1 MKDKETLLPDAI
13 TIQRRLVSKLAE
25 RLKLSPESIDPR
37 QSFVH
42 YSLDSLAAVE
52 LSDELGE
59 WLGRAVSPTLIYDY
73 PSPDALACHLAA
85 EQIDEQ
91 IAREAGS
98 HSNKVADEGI
108 AVIGMGC
115 RFPGAHGPEAFWELL
130 RDGVDAITEVPP
142 NRWNIDSYYD
152 PTAGMPGKMST
163 RWGGFLE
170 AVDLFDHEFFSIS
183 PLEAACMDPQQRLLL
198 EVGWES
204 LEHAGLVPKSLAGTS
219 TGVFVGISSN
229 DYARLQSEAGTDANA
244 YAGTGNA
251 LSIAANR
258 LSYLLDLRGPSWAVD
273 TACSSSLVAVH
284 QACQSLRNRECS
296 LALAGGVNML
306 LSPQITV
313 AFSQAQMMAADGRCK
328 TFDAAADG
336 YVRSEGC
343 GLVVLKRLA
352 EAQRDGDSILAV
364 IRGSAVNHDGASN
377 GLTAPSGPAQQEV
390 IHQALAVANLL
401 PAQVSYIEAHGTG
414 TLLGDPIEVQAI
426 GTVFAPDRSPEHPLL
441 LGSVK
446 GNIGH
451 LEAAAGIAGLIKTVL
466 ALQHQL
472 IPSQLHFNKPNPHIA
487 WQGLALRVPTD
498 NYIWPRNGTP
508 RIAGVSSFGF
518 GGTNAHVIVEQAP
531 AEVMTEQ
538 PSPLPQLLFLSAKTP
553 DALRALAQRYGE
565 KLETLPEE
573 HLAPLCIASRTQR
586 THFSERLAVVAS
598 STHQLREQLSALAN
612 GETSE
617 EVITGRVIPW
627 HPLQL
632 VFLFTGQGS
641 QYTGM
646 GRELYESE
654 PVFRSALEQCAQL
667 MDPHLEKPLL
677 TLLYSVDL
685 TNETLQQT
693 ACLQPTL
700 FAVQYALVQLWQSWG
715 IRPAAV
721 FGHSIGEFA
730 AACAAGVLSLEDAVL
745 LVLHRSRLMQ
755 ALPPNGK
762 MAVVFALTVEVAA
775 VLKTI
780 PEQITVAAVNSPTQ
794 TVLSGDSSAIL
805 SACVHFES
813 LGFSTQQL
821 AVSHAFH
828 SPLMS
833 PVLEE
838 LESLVR
844 SVTLKVPEVRFVSSV
859 SGKFATT
866 ELTNPDYW
874 LQQVIQPVHFAEGM
888 AALQNEGFQT
898 FIEIGPKTTLL
909 ALGQACLAEYEATW
923 LASLRSGHPE
933 RHQILQS
940 LAALYARGADLGGST
955 ESQTRSFSW
964 MKLPT
969 YPFQGKRHWSIARQV
984 EKSRGSL
991 RLGTSDHALL
1001 GYRLQMAD
1009 SNEIRFEVRLSGS
1022 ETTFL
1027 RDHCVGQQSVFP
1039 ATGYLEMALA
1049 AATSVF
1055 PNARVQIEQVQFHQP
1070 LSLDPDQCPVMQTVL
1085 IPNGIDRFA
1094 FSIFSCAESSYP
1106 DAQWVIRS
1114 SGIIQANIPLN
1125 DTSINVE
1132 VNPIGD
1138 SSDVEE
1144 IYRRLAELGLPYGPS
1159 FRTLCQL
1166 QRLNEQEVR
1175 ARVELPTDLVEQS
1188 HGYLLNP
1195 ALMDGCLQALA
1206 VAFEDISALKLHL
1219 PVAIEK
1225 LQWYRPSTS
1234 YLHVKLHWQRLNPNG
1249 DLKAQLLLFDDEG
1262 LVAQL
1267 TGVRLAPV
1275 ERDEAKDSKEWLT
1288 QLLWEEEP
1296 NELPEV
1302 VPIMQRWLIF
1312 SEGAVGNHLAE
1323 LLRSQ
1328 GSECVLVQP
1337 GEELGSTD
1345 QYQYELSPGVSEQ
1358 YELLLSELIEK
1369 NWRPQV
1375 VVYLWSLL
1383 SETETDWFRQ
1393 QQLVCGSLLHV
1404 VHAVSSTEIDARLCV
1419 VTRGSQACQSTI
1431 QSLEQSSI
1439 WGLCRALVPEHPEL
1453 ACVTVDLDAEAEVSI
1468 NTEQLLKDLRR
1479 LGQEN
1484 RIAYRQERRF
1494 VARLVRHQSSSL
1506 SVENITSPTRLKLT
1520 NYGVL
1525 DDFVLEP
1532 MVRRLPD
1539 TGEVEICV
1547 KATGLNFRDVLHA
1560 LGGLKDYLKQHG
1572 FSEATIPF
1580 GFECAGIVTAVGE
1593 GVHSVAVGERVM
1605 AALAIGSLASFV
1617 TVDAQHVIALPDEL
1631 GFEEGA
1637 ALPTA
1642 FLTAWYGL
1650 EHLARIRPG
1659 DRVLIHAAAGG
1670 VGQAAVQVAKRA
1682 GAEIFASA
1690 SPSKW
1695 EFLRSQ
1701 GIQHVMNSR
1710 TLDFAQQV
1718 LEITDGAGVD
1728 IVLNSLNGE
1737 FIPQSLTVLSPG
1749 GRFIEIGKLGIWTRE
1764 QVGQVREDVAYFSF
1778 DLSTVS
1784 VHQPALITRML
1795 SKIVAGLQDGSFQ
1808 PLPTRIF
1815 PVEQVSD
1822 GFRYMA
1828 QAQQIGKVVITQP
1841 EIETTFGISR
1851 QGSYLITGGL
1861 GSLGLQLAQWL
1872 ATQGAKHLV
1881 LVSRSQPSE
1890 QALVK
1895 LQLLRQVG
1903 VQLLVLQTDISYPE
1917 QVKDLFRTIDQQA
1930 SPLRGIIHAA
1940 GVLDDVLIQRLDW
1953 PRLKR
1958 LMSAKA
1964 YGAWLLHEQ
1973 SEQRSLDFFVLF
1985 SSMASLVAGVGQGGY
2000 AAANAYLDG
2009 LAHYRR
2015 QRGLS
2020 ALSINWGPWL
2030 GSTMT
2035 GRLNNQQRE
2044 YWTRIG
2050 VDWIVPEVGLQ
2061 LFGQMLQEQCP
2072 QIGVLPVRWEQFMQ
2086 QFQVNDRPTFLEHF
2100 WNEVELP
2107 TELVATVRQQLM
2119 AAAHYDRQALLLQ
2132 HLKAQLAKVLNL
2144 ENETCIDPRQSL
2156 FELGLDSLSA
2166 MAMRNVMEKDLAV
2179 KLPVTLLFNYPTLET
2194 LTTHLVKLVSPE
2206 MDVTSAVLSPL
2217 ISNEIDLDEQLLTK
2231 VEQTAAEGIEMDIA
2245 KELAMIELL
2254 IEETS
2259 K

>member
-1 MKDKETLLPDAI
+1 MKGNKTLSPDAI
-13 TIQRRLVSKLAE
+13 TIQRWLVSKLAE

-37 QSFVH
+37 QSFVR
-42 YSLDSLAAVE
+42 YSLDSVAAVE
-52 LSDELGE
+52 LSNELGE
-59 WLGRAVSPTLIYDY
+59 WLSRAVSPTLIYDY
-73 PSPDALACHLAA
+73 PSPDALAQHLAE

-91 IAREAGS
+91 VAPETGG
-98 HSNKVADEGI
+98 HSNEVADEGI
-108 AVIGMGC
+108 AVIGIGC
-115 RFPGAHGPEAFWELL
+115 RFPGAHGPEAFWELQ

-142 NRWNIDSYYD
+142 DRWDIDSYYA
-152 PTAGMPGKMST
+152 PTAGTPGKMST

-183 PLEAACMDPQQRLLL
+183 PLEAASMDPQQRLLL

-204 LEHAGLVPKSLAGTS
+204 LEHAGLVPKSLSGTS

-229 DYARLQSEAGTDANA
+229 DYARLHAEAGTDVNA

-258 LSYLLDLRGPSWAVD
+258 LSYMLDLRGPSWTVD

-296 LALAGGVNML
+296 LALAGGVNL
-306 LSPQITV
+306 ILSPQITV
-313 AFSQAQMMAADGRCK
+313 AFSQAQMMAADGHCK

-352 EAQRDGDSILAV
+352 DAQRDGDSILAV
-364 IRGSAVNHDGASN
+364 IRGSAVNHDGGSN

-390 IHQALAVANLL
+390 IHQALAAADLS
-401 PAQVSYIEAHGTG
+401 PTQVSYIEAHGTG
-414 TLLGDPIEVQAI
+414 TLLGDPIEVQAL
-426 GTVFAPDRSPEHPLL
+426 GAVLAPDRSPEHPLL
-441 LGSVK
+441 VGSVK
-446 GNIGH
+446 ANIGH

-472 IPSQLHFNKPNPHIA
+472 IPSQLHFNTPNPHIA
-487 WQGLALRVPTD
+487 WQGLSLRVPTD
-498 NYIWPRNGTP
+498 NYIWPHNGAP

-531 AEVMTEQ
+531 AEVTTEQ
-538 PSPLPQLLFLSAKTP
+538 SLPLPQLLFLSAKTP
-553 DALRALAQRYGE
+553 DALRALAQRYGDE
-565 KLETLPEE
+565 LGTLPEE
-573 HLAPLCIASRTQR
+573 HLAPLCAASRTQR

-598 STHQLREQLSALAN
+598 STHQLRKQLLALAD

-617 EVITGRVIPW
+617 EVITGRAIPW
-627 HPLQL
+627 QPLQL

-641 QYTGM
+641 QYIGM

-654 PVFRSALEQCAQL
+654 PVFRAALEQCAQL

-677 TLLYSVDL
+677 TLLYSADAP
-685 TNETLQQT
+685 NETLQQT
-693 ACLQPTL
+693 AWAQPTL

-730 AACAAGVLSLEDAVL
+730 AACAAGVFSLEDAVL

-762 MAVVFALTVEVAA
+762 MAVVLAPAAQVAA
-775 VLKTI
+775 ELKTI

-794 TVLSGDSSAIL
+794 TVLSGDSSTIL
-805 SACVHFES
+805 SACAHFEN
-813 LGFSTQQL
+813 LGFSTKQL

-844 SVTLKVPEVRFVSSV
+844 SVTLKAPEVRFVSSV

-874 LQQVIQPVHFAEGM
+874 LQQVIQPVRFAEGM
-888 AALQNEGFQT
+888 ATLQNEGFRV
-898 FIEIGPKTTLL
+898 FLEIGPKTTLL
-909 ALGQACLAEYEATW
+909 ALGQACFVEDYEAAW
-923 LASLRSGHPE
+923 LASLRPGHPE

-940 LAALYARGADLGGST
+940 LAALYIRGADLGGSA

-969 YPFQGKRHWSIARQV
+969 YPFQGKRHWSIAKQV
-984 EKSRGSL
+984 EKSQGSL
-991 RLGTSDHALL
+991 RLGTSAHALL
-1001 GYRLQMAD
+1001 GYKLQMAD

-1022 ETTFL
+1022 ETAFL
-1027 RDHCVGQQSVFP
+1027 RDHCVGRQSVFP
-1039 ATGYLEMALA
+1039 ATGYLEMVLA
-1049 AATSVF
+1049 AATSVL

-1070 LSLDPDQCPVMQTVL
+1070 LPLDPDQCSVMQTVL
-1085 IPNGIDRFA
+1085 IPDGVDRFI
-1094 FSIFSCAESSYP
+1094 FNIFSCAESSYL
-1106 DAQWVIRS
+1106 DAQWVMRS
-1114 SGIIQANIPLN
+1114 SGIIQANILLN

-1138 SSDVEE
+1138 SRDIEE
-1144 IYRRLAELGLPYGPS
+1144 VYRHLAGLGLPYGPS

-1166 QRLNEQEVR
+1166 QRFNEQEIS
-1175 ARVELPTDLVEQS
+1175 ARVELPTDLIQQS
-1188 HGYLLNP
+1188 HSYLLHP

-1206 VAFEDISALKLHL
+1206 IAFEDKSSPELHL

-1225 LQWYRPSTS
+1225 LQWYRSSTS
-1234 YLHVKLHWQRLNPNG
+1234 YLHVKLQWQFSNPNG

-1267 TGVRLAPV
+1267 IGVKLAPV
-1275 ERDEAKDSKEWLT
+1275 ERDEAKDCREWLT
-1288 QLLWEEEP
+1288 QLLWEEES
-1296 NELPEV
+1296 NEVPEV
-1302 VPIMQRWLIF
+1302 IPSIQRWLIF
-1312 SEGAVGNHLAE
+1312 SDGTVGNHLAE

-1337 GEELGSTD
+1337 GEKLGSTE

-1358 YELLLSELIEK
+1358 YELLLSKLIEK

-1375 VVYLWSLL
+1375 VVHLWSLL

-1393 QQLVCGSLLHV
+1393 QHLVCGSLLHV
-1404 VHAVSSTEIDARLCV
+1404 VHAVSRTEIDARLCV
-1419 VTRGSQACQSTI
+1419 VTRGSQACVSDI

-1439 WGLCRALVPEHPEL
+1439 WGLCRALRPEHPEL
-1453 ACVTVDLDAEAEVSI
+1453 ACVNVDLDAEGEVSI
-1468 NTEQLLKDLRR
+1468 SSEQLLKDLRR

-1484 RIAYRQERRF
+1484 HIAYRQERRF
-1494 VARLVRHQSSSL
+1494 VARLVRHQSSSQ

-1532 MVRRLPD
+1532 MSRRLPD

-1617 TVDAQHVIALPDEL
+1617 TVDVQHVIALPEGL

-1670 VGQAAVQVAKRA
+1670 VGQAAVQIAKFA

-1718 LEITDGAGVD
+1718 MEITDGAGVD

-1764 QVGQVREDVAYFSF
+1764 QVGRVRDDVAYFSF

-1784 VHQPALITRML
+1784 AHQPALITRML

-1808 PLPTRIF
+1808 PLPTKTF

-1861 GSLGLQLAQWL
+1861 GSLGLQMAQWL
-1872 ATQGAKHLV
+1872 AAQGAKYLV

-1890 QALVK
+1890 QALVQ
-1895 LQLLRQVG
+1895 LQQLQQVG
-1903 VQLLVLQTDISYPE
+1903 VQLLVVQTDISCPE
-1917 QVKDLFRTIDQQA
+1917 QVRDLFRTIDQQA

-1953 PRLKR
+1953 PRLEQV
-1958 LMSAKA
+1958 MAAKA
-1964 YGAWLLHEQ
+1964 HGAWLLHEQ

-1985 SSMASLVAGVGQGGY
+1985 SSMASLVGGVGQGGY

-2020 ALSINWGPWL
+2020 ALSINWGPWS

-2035 GRLNNQQRE
+2035 GLLNSQQRK
-2044 YWTRIG
+2044 YWTHIG
-2050 VDWIVPEVGLQ
+2050 VDWISPEVGLQ
-2061 LFGQMLQEQCP
+2061 LFGQMLQEQCS

-2086 QFQVNDRPTFLEHF
+2086 QFQSNDRPPFLKHF
-2100 WNEVELP
+2100 WNEFKLS
-2107 TELVATVRQQLM
+2107 TELVATVRQQLV
-2119 AAAHYDRQALLLQ
+2119 AAAHYDRQAFLLQ
-2132 HLKAQLAKVLNL
+2132 YLKAQLAKVLNL
-2144 ENETCIDPRQSL
+2144 DEETYIDPRQRL

-2166 MAMRNVMEKDLAV
+2166 MAMRNVLEKDLAV
-2179 KLPVTLLFNYPTLET
+2179 KLPVTLLFDHPTLEV

-2206 MDVTSAVLSPL
+2206 MDVTSAIPSFLVGS
-2217 ISNEIDLDEQLLTK
+2217 EIE
-2231 VEQTAAEGIEMDIA
+2231 DIT
-2245 KELAMIELL
+2245 L
-2254 IEETS
+2254 
-2259 K
+2259 

>member
-1 MKDKETLLPDAI
+1 MKDNKTLSPDAI
-13 TIQRRLVSKLAE
+13 AIQHWLVSKLAE
-25 RLKLSPESIDPR
+25 RLKLSSESIDPH
-37 QSFVH
+37 QTFVH
-42 YSLDSLAAVE
+42 YSLGSLAAVE

-73 PSPDALACHLAA
+73 PSPDALACHLAR
-85 EQIDEQ
+85 EQTNRQ
-91 IAREAGS
+91 VTPEAGS
-98 HSNKVADEGI
+98 PSSEVADEGI

-115 RFPGAHGPEAFWELL
+115 RFPGAPGPEAFWELL
-130 RDGVDAITEVPP
+130 RDGIDAITEVPLD
-142 NRWNIDSYYD
+142 RWDIDSYYD
-152 PTAGMPGKMST
+152 PTAGTPGKMST

-170 AVDLFDHEFFSIS
+170 AVDVFDHEFFSIS
-183 PLEAACMDPQQRLLL
+183 PLEAASMDPQQRLLL

-219 TGVFVGISSN
+219 TGVFIGISGS
-229 DYARLQSEAGTDANA
+229 DYARLHAEANA

-296 LALAGGVNML
+296 LALAGGVNL
-306 LSPQITV
+306 ILAPQVTI

-343 GLVVLKRLA
+343 GVVVLKRLA
-352 EAQRDGDSILAV
+352 DAQRDGDSILAV
-364 IRGSAVNHDGASN
+364 IRGSAVNHDGGSN

-390 IHQALAVANLL
+390 IHQALAAAELS
-401 PAQVSYIEAHGTG
+401 PEQVSYIEAHGTG
-414 TLLGDPIEVQAI
+414 TLLGDPIEVQAL
-426 GTVFAPDRSPEHPLL
+426 GAVFAPDRSPEHPLL

-446 GNIGH
+446 ANIGH

-472 IPSQLHFNKPNPHIA
+472 IPSQLHFDTPNPHIA
-487 WQGLALRVPTD
+487 WQGLSLCVPTD
-498 NYIWPRNGTP
+498 SYSWPRNETP
-508 RIAGVSSFGF
+508 RFAGVSSFGF

-531 AEVMTEQ
+531 TGVTQ
-538 PSPLPQLLFLSAKTP
+538 SPPLPLPQLLFLSAKTP
-553 DALRALAQRYGE
+553 DALRALAQRYGDD
-565 KLETLPEE
+565 LETLPEE
-573 HLAPLCIASRTQR
+573 HLAPLCVASRTQR

-598 STHQLREQLSALAN
+598 SIEQLRQQLSAFIN
-612 GETSE
+612 DETSK
-617 EVITGRVIPW
+617 EVSTGRVIPW
-627 HPLQL
+627 QPLSL

-641 QYTGM
+641 QYVGM

-654 PVFRSALEQCAQL
+654 PVFRAALEQCAQL
-667 MDPHLEKPLL
+667 MDPHLEQPLL
-677 TLLYSVDL
+677 TLLYSADL
-685 TNETLQQT
+685 HNESLQQT
-693 ACLQPTL
+693 ACAQPIL
-700 FAVQYALVQLWQSWG
+700 FAVQYALVELWQSWG

-755 ALPPNGK
+755 ALPANGK
-762 MAVVFALTVEVAA
+762 MAVIFAPALQVAVE
-775 VLKTI
+775 LKTI
-780 PEQITVAAVNSPTQ
+780 PEQITIAAFNSPTQ
-794 TVLSGDSSAIL
+794 TVLSGDSEAVL
-805 SACVHFES
+805 SACAHFEN

-828 SPLMS
+828 SPLIS
-833 PVLEE
+833 PVMEKLEP
-838 LESLVR
+838 LVR
-844 SVTLKVPEVRFVSSV
+844 SVTLKTPEVRFVSSV
-859 SGKFATT
+859 SGKFVTT
-866 ELTNPDYW
+866 ELTEPDYW
-874 LQQVIQPVHFAEGM
+874 LQQVIQPVCFAEGM
-888 AALQNEGFQT
+888 ATLQNEGFRA
-898 FIEIGPKTTLL
+898 FLEIGPKATLL
-909 ALGQACLAEYEATW
+909 ALGRACLAEDYEAAW
-923 LASLRSGHPE
+923 LASLRPGQPE

-940 LAALYARGADLGGST
+940 LAELYVRGASVGGSEQSRT
-955 ESQTRSFSW
+955 HACSW

-969 YPFQGKRHWSIARQV
+969 YPFQGKRHWSIAKQV
-984 EKSRGSL
+984 EKSRDGL
-991 RLGTSDHALL
+991 RLGNTPAHALL
-1001 GYRLQMAD
+1001 GHKLQMAD
-1009 SNEIRFEVRLSGS
+1009 SNEIRFEVRLSGA

-1027 RDHCVGQQSVFP
+1027 EDHYVGKQSVFP
-1039 ATGYLEMALA
+1039 ATGYLEIALA
-1049 AATSVF
+1049 AATSVS
-1055 PNARVQIEQVQFHQP
+1055 PNARVQVEQIQFYQP
-1070 LSLDPDQCPVMQTVL
+1070 LLLDPEQCPVMQTVL

-1094 FSIFSCAESSYP
+1094 FNIFSCAESSYP
-1106 DAQWVIRS
+1106 DAQWVMRS
-1114 SGIIQANIPLN
+1114 CGIIQVNIPL
-1125 DTSINVE
+1125 DHTAINVE
-1132 VNPIGD
+1132 IDPSGD
-1138 SSDVEE
+1138 SRDVEE
-1144 IYRRLAELGLPYGPS
+1144 IYQNLAELGLPYGPS

-1166 QRLNEQEVR
+1166 QKLNEQEIS
-1175 ARVELPTDLVEQS
+1175 ARVELPKSLVEQP
-1188 HGYLLNP
+1188 HGYLLHP

-1206 VAFEDISALKLHL
+1206 VAFENTSSPKLHL
-1219 PVAIEK
+1219 PVSIEK
-1225 LQWYRPSTS
+1225 LQWYRQSTS
-1234 YLHVKLHWQRLNPNG
+1234 YLHVKLQWQLSKPNG

-1267 TGVRLAPV
+1267 IGVRLAPV

-1296 NELPEV
+1296 NEGPEV
-1302 VPIMQRWLIF
+1302 VPITQRWLIF
-1312 SEGAVGNHLAE
+1312 SDGVVGNHLAE

-1337 GEELGSTD
+1337 GEKLESPD

-1358 YELLLSELIEK
+1358 YELLLSELIGK

-1375 VVYLWSLL
+1375 VVNLWSLL
-1383 SETETDWFRQ
+1383 SEPETDWFHQ
-1393 QQLVCGSLLHV
+1393 QQLVCGSLLHI
-1404 VHAVSSTEIDARLCV
+1404 VHAVSSNQIDARLCI

-1431 QSLEQSSI
+1431 KSLEQSSI
-1439 WGLCRALVPEHPEL
+1439 WGLCRALIPEHPEL
-1453 ACVTVDLDAEAEVSI
+1453 ACVLVDLDAEEEVSI
-1468 NTEQLLKDLRR
+1468 SSEKLQMDLRR

-1484 RIAYRQERRF
+1484 HIAYRQERRY
-1494 VARLVRHQSSSL
+1494 VARLVRHQSSPL
-1506 SVENITSPTRLKLT
+1506 SVERATTSPTRLKLT

-1532 MVRRLPD
+1532 FSRRLPD
-1539 TGEVEICV
+1539 AGAVEICV

-1593 GVHSVAVGERVM
+1593 GVHGVAVGERVM

-1617 TVDAQHVIALPDEL
+1617 TVDAQHVIALPDGL

-1659 DRVLIHAAAGG
+1659 DRILIHAAAGG
-1670 VGQAAVQVAKRA
+1670 VGQAAVQIAKHA

-1710 TLDFAQQV
+1710 TLDFAQQI
-1718 LEITDGAGVD
+1718 LEITDGAGID
-1728 IVLNSLNGE
+1728 IILNSLNGE

-1749 GRFIEIGKLGIWTRE
+1749 GRFIEIGKLGIWTKE
-1764 QVGQVREDVAYFSF
+1764 QVDRVREDIAYFSF
-1778 DLSTVS
+1778 DLSKVS
-1784 VHQPALITRML
+1784 VQQPALIPQML

-1808 PLPTRIF
+1808 PLPVRTF

-1822 GFRYMA
+1822 GFHYMA

-1872 ATQGAKHLV
+1872 AAQGAKHLV
-1881 LVSRSQPSE
+1881 LVSRSKPSE
-1890 QALVK
+1890 QALVQ
-1895 LQLLRQVG
+1895 LHLLRQVG
-1903 VQLLVLQTDISYPE
+1903 VQLLIVRTDISCPE
-1917 QVKDLFRTIDQQA
+1917 QVKELFRTIEQQA

-1940 GVLDDVLIQRLDW
+1940 GVLDDVLIQHLDW
-1953 PRLKR
+1953 LRLEQV
-1958 LMSAKA
+1958 MAAKA
-1964 YGAWLLHEQ
+1964 HGAWLLHEQ
-1973 SEQRSLDFFVLF
+1973 SEQLSLDFFVLF
-1985 SSMASLVAGVGQGGY
+1985 SSMASLVGGVGQGGY

-2009 LAHYRR
+2009 LAHYRQ
-2015 QRGLS
+2015 QRGLP
-2020 ALSINWGPWL
+2020 ALSINWGPWS
-2030 GSTMT
+2030 GSEMT
-2035 GRLNNQQRE
+2035 ARLNNQQRE
-2044 YWTRIG
+2044 YWKHIG
-2050 VDWIVPEVGLQ
+2050 VDWILPEVGLE

-2086 QFQVNDRPTFLEHF
+2086 QFQNSDKPPFLKHF

-2107 TELVATVRQQLM
+2107 TETVATMRQQLM
-2119 AAAHYDRQALLLQ
+2119 ATAHYDRQELLLQ
-2132 HLKAQLAKVLNL
+2132 HLKAQLARVLNL
-2144 ENETCIDPRQSL
+2144 EKETYINPKQRL

-2166 MAMRNVMEKDLAV
+2166 MAMRNVLEKDLAV
-2179 KLPVTLLFNYPTLET
+2179 KLPVTLLFDYPTLEV

-2206 MDVTSAVLSPL
+2206 MEATSAVLSPL
-2217 ISNEIDLDEQLLTK
+2217 ARNEMDVHEQLLTK
-2231 VEQTAAEGIEMDIA
+2231 VEQTAAEGIDMDIA